1 MNAAS
6 SRRVRGVAAVAASVL
21 MSVAG
26 GAFAQ
31 SGQAPPAQA
40 RPQPAQSRPQPVQAR
55 PPAASAVPERLFK
68 AWDKDANGVLSQQEF
83 VAGWNGARQRIVTA
97 EHRLQQHFATAD
109 ANHDGAIDAA
119 EYARLEVVR
128 NAGAKAPPFATFD
141 ANHDQRLAPGEYV
154 AMLRRFA
161 AARTATPAAPPPAAN
176 GGKR

>member
-6 SRRVRGVAAVAASVL
+6 SRRVRGAAAVAASVL
-21 MSVAG
+21 MSFAG

-40 RPQPAQSRPQPVQAR
+40 RPQPAQAR

-119 EYARLEVVR
+119 EFARLEVVR
-128 NAGAKAPPFATFD
+128 NAGTKAPPFATFD